1 MACAGEEGRR
11 QMKFRIAAV
20 LTAVVVLV
28 VATTVEPSQ
37 QGQGRGSAVS
47 GLRLYVL
54 DGGILESDP
63 GRYHLTKEDVGVTQL
78 AVTSFLV
85 VHPKGTL
92 LWDTGAI
99 ADDSWTSTGRPI
111 RRRLVLSDS
120 TERFVTVTTPLTTQL
135 RAIGYPPTSIT
146 HLALSHY
153 HWDHTANANAFVN
166 ATWLVRPEERA
177 LMLPDTAPTVGY
189 PSTFAD
195 LKRSKSVSITT
206 DDHDVFGDGTVVIKK
221 ASGHTPGHQ
230 VLYVKL
236 PKTGGV
242 LLSGDLYHYVAE
254 RALNRVPNFEMDEAQ
269 TRRARAEIEAFL
281 KGSGAALWIQ
291 HDFTGMA
298 KLKKAPRYY
307 E

>member
-37 QGQGRGSAVS
+37 QGQGRGCAVS

-85 VHPKGTL
+85 EHPKGTL

-120 TERFVTVTTPLTTQL
+120 TERFVTVTTPLTAQL

-153 HWDHTANANAFVN
+153 HWDHTANANAFAG
-166 ATWLVRPEERA
+166 ATWLVRPVERDAMFSGRA
-177 LMLPDTAPTVGY
+177 LGTVRPRLY
-189 PSTFAD
+189 AALKDSRVTLVEAD
-195 LKRSKSVSITT
+195 E
-206 DDHDVFGDGTVVIKK
+206 HDVFGDGTVIIK
-221 ASGHTPGHQ
+221 AAPGHSPGHQ

-236 PKTGGV
+236 ARAGGV
-242 LLSGDLYHYVAE
+242 VLSGDLYHYPQE
-254 RALNRVPNFEMDEAQ
+254 RTMNRLPTFEV
-269 TRRARAEIEAFL
+269 
-281 KGSGAALWIQ
+281 
-291 HDFTGMA
+291 
-298 KLKKAPRYY
+298 
-307 E
+307 